1 MKKQERNNYRM
12 IISILIVSIVV
23 LLVDI
28 HYESERCAELVDQY
42 FDLQSEY
49 QRVFDETIR
58 LEEENQILGSKVG
71 QLESESEYLTD
82 YIVNE
87 ELKSAQ

>member
-12 IISILIVSIVV
+12 IISILIVSVIV

-28 HYESERCAELVDQY
+28 HYESKRCSELVDQY

-49 QRVFDETIR
+49 QRVFDESIR
-58 LEEENQILGSKVG
+58 LEQEI
-71 QLESESEYLTD
+71 EYLSD

-87 ELKSAQ
+87 ELDAAQ

>member
-12 IISILIVSIVV
+12 IISILIVCIIM

-49 QRVFDETIR
+49 QRVFDESIR
-58 LEEENQILGSKVG
+58 LEQEI
-71 QLESESEYLTD
+71 EYLTD

-87 ELKSAQ
+87 ELDAAQ

>member
-1 MKKQERNNYRM
+1 MKIQERTNYR
-12 IISILIVSIVV
+12 ILISILIVCVTV
-23 LLVDI
+23 LLIDI
-28 HYESERCAELVDQY
+28 HYESEKCAELVDQY

-58 LEEENQILGSKVG
+58 LEEENQILGSMVG
-71 QLESESEYLTD
+71 QLEAESEYLTD

>member
-1 MKKQERNNYRM
+1 MKIQERTNYR
-12 IISILIVSIVV
+12 ILISILIVSVTV
-23 LLVDI
+23 LLIDI
-28 HYESERCAELVDQY
+28 HYESEKCAELVDQY

-58 LEEENQILGSKVG
+58 LEEENQILGSMVG
-71 QLESESEYLTD
+71 QLEAESEYLTD

>member
-1 MKKQERNNYRM
+1 MKRLERNNYRM
-12 IISILIVSIVV
+12 IISILMVSIIV

-28 HYESERCAELVDQY
+28 HNESQRCAELVDQY

-49 QRVFDETIR
+49 QRLFDETIR
-58 LEEENQILGSKVG
+58 LEEKNNILVSMVG
-71 QLESESEYLTD
+71 QLESESKYLTD

-87 ELKSAQ
+87 ELE

>member
-28 HYESERCAELVDQY
+28 HYESKKCAELVDQY

-49 QRVFDETIR
+49 QRVFDESIR
-58 LEEENQILGSKVG
+58 LEQEI
-71 QLESESEYLTD
+71 EYLTD

-87 ELKSAQ
+87 ELDAAQ

>member
-1 MKKQERNNYRM
+1 MKRQERNNYRM

-49 QRVFDETIR
+49 QRVFDESIR
-58 LEEENQILGSKVG
+58 LEQEI
-71 QLESESEYLTD
+71 EYLTD

-87 ELKSAQ
+87 ELDAAQ

>member
-1 MKKQERNNYRM
+1 MKRQERNNYRM

-28 HYESERCAELVDQY
+28 HYESKKCAELVDQY

-49 QRVFDETIR
+49 QRVFDESIR
-58 LEEENQILGSKVG
+58 LEQEI
-71 QLESESEYLTD
+71 EYLTD

-87 ELKSAQ
+87 ELDAAQ